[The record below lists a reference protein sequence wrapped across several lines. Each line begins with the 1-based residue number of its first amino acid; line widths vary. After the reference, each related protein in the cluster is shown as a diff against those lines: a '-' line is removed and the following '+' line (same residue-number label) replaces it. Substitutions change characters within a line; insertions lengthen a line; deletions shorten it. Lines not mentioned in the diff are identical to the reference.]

1 MRVSALVKI
10 AIWGSLSDGFI
21 RLATAKCDHHAVGAR
36 PSASQSVTEQRMKEE
51 AETLTNY

>member
-10 AIWGSLSDGFI
+10 AMWGSISDGFI